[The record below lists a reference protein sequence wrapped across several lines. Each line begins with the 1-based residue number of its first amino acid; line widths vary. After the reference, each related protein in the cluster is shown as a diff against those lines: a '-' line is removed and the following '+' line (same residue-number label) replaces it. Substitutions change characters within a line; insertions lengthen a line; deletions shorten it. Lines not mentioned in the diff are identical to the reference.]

1 MGRDR
6 AAGAPGGGEGA
17 LKVGLYIRLL
27 GRPGTEP
34 PPPSWESVR
43 DQALAA
49 EAAGFDLVVLEDAL
63 LYPDEDGSVGV
74 WESVSMAAAVAAATS
89 TIGVGHA
96 VMNSPYRAPA
106 LAAKIAATLDEIS
119 GGRYTFGIGLGNTPD
134 DYPLFGI
141 DADPRYSRFAEAI
154 EIIHGMLREG
164 RADFEGTYYRAPGA
178 ELVLR
183 GPSPVGPPIVIA
195 AGKPKAMRL
204 VARYADEWNWWVS
217 EQDAMPQLR
226 DLIAE
231 MERACAEV
239 GRDPATLRRSLD
251 VFSVAVP
258 GAPESHGESTAL
270 LISGSSEAIADALLA
285 YGDLGFAEVRL
296 DLRVADDIPRTG
308 AIARMGG
315 VVSLVHG

>member
-1 MGRDR
+1 M
-6 AAGAPGGGEGA
+6 
-17 LKVGLYIRLL
+17 
-27 GRPGTEP
+27 
-34 PPPSWESVR
+34 R

-96 VMNSPYRAPA
+96 VMNSPYRPPA
-106 LAAKIAATLDEIS
+106 LAAKIAATLDEIA
-119 GGRYTFGIGLGNTPD
+119 GGRYTFGIGLGNTPE

-154 EIIHGMLREG
+154 QIIHGMLREG

-183 GPSPVGPPIVIA
+183 GPSPAGPPIVIA

-217 EQDAMPQLR
+217 EQDAIQQLR
-226 DLIAE
+226 DLVAE
-231 MERACAEV
+231 IERACAEV

-258 GAPESHGESTAL
+258 GAPEPPGDSDAL
-270 LISGSSEAIADALLA
+270 LISGSPETMAEELLA
-285 YGDLGFAEVRL
+285 YGELGFAEVRL
-296 DLRVADDIPRTG
+296 NLRVADYTPRTD
-308 AIARMGG
+308 AIARMGD
-315 VVSLVHG
+315 VVARLHG

>member
-1 MGRDR
+1 M
-6 AAGAPGGGEGA
+6 
-17 LKVGLYIRLL
+17 KVGVYVRLL
-27 GRPGTEP
+27 GRPGTKP

-63 LYPDEDGSVGV
+63 LYPHEDGSVGV

-96 VMNSPYRAPA
+96 VMNSPYRPPA
-106 LAAKIAATLDEIS
+106 LAAKIAATLDEIA

-154 EIIHGMLREG
+154 QIIHGMLREG

-183 GPSPVGPPIVIA
+183 GPRPAGPPIVIA

-217 EQDAMPQLR
+217 EQDAMAHLR
-226 DLIAE
+226 DLVAE

-258 GAPESHGESTAL
+258 GPAEPRAEGGAL

-285 YGDLGFAEVRL
+285 YGDLGFAEIRIS
-296 DLRVADDIPRTG
+296 LRFPADIPSTD
-308 AIARMGG
+308 AIARMAD
-315 VVSLVHG
+315 VVALVHG